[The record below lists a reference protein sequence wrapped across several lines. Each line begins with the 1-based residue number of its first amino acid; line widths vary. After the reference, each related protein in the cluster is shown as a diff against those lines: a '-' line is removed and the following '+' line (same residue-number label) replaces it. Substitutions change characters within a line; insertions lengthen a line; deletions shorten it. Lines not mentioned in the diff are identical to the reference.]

1 MTEERKRMSVQQ
13 IVSAALELPEEDREK
28 IIAHLDAYRS
38 RPSAIREAWI
48 EEADRRMEL
57 VRAGKMR
64 LIDAEEVLAD
74 AEIEAVLADLPEE
87 LYEELLDRVSIRR
100 GMSPDTEQSWLDEVQ
115 RRVAEYDAGEVEGIP
130 MEVTLAK
137 LRAMLR

>member
-1 MTEERKRMSVQQ
+1 MSFEEV
-13 IVSAALELPEEDREK
+13 VAAALALPEEDREGV
-28 IIAHLDAYRS
+28 IAHLNAHRS
-38 RPSAIREAWI
+38 RPPAIREAWI

-64 LIDAEEVLAD
+64 LLDADEVLAD
-74 AEIEAVLADLPEE
+74 PEIEAILVDLPDEV
-87 LYEELLDRVSIRR
+87 YEELLDRVAVRR
-100 GMSPDTEQSWLDEVQ
+100 GMSPETEQSWLDEVQ

-130 MEVTLAK
+130 MEDTLER